1 MEFRLSLS
9 KVLRAIFLLA
19 MVLGCSND
27 DDGTIAPESFF
38 FRFKLDGELIEF
50 TETTVF
56 SSSSQALGT
65 YHYSLNGGNG
75 VSAFTIN
82 ILNNSAI
89 ANGQNLGNTVLEET
103 GTPQSYL
110 SFASTGSDIYN
121 YSSWLPY
128 SDGTE
133 YILPCSVTIETV
145 SSTNISGTFNGIMGM
160 RDDPDQTFE
169 VTEGR
174 FTVKR

>member
-27 DDGTIAPESFF
+27 DDGTIAPETYF

-50 TETTVF
+50 TETSVF
-56 SSSSQALGT
+56 SSSSQSNGT
-65 YHYSLNGGNG
+65 FHYSLNGGNG
-75 VSAFTIN
+75 DSGFTIN
-82 ILNNSAI
+82 ILNTVDISK
-89 ANGQNLGNTVLEET
+89 GEHLDHTVLEET

-110 SFASTGSDIYN
+110 SFASTGSEIYD

-133 YILPCSVTIETV
+133 YLFPCSTIIESV
-145 SSTNISGTFNGIMGM
+145 DDSSISGTFNGIMGL